1 MCTAVSAGGASHYF
15 GRNLDFE
22 DGFGEK
28 ITVTP
33 RNYPFRFGD
42 RVTEKHYAMIGM
54 ALPAEGYPLYF
65 DATNEKGLSMAGLLF
80 AGEAVY
86 RKPMAE
92 KENIPSFQLIP
103 RILAQCK
110 NVEEAE
116 NSLKNI
122 NITDTAFSESL
133 PPSPLHWMVADKE
146 KTLVVEQTKEGLSV
160 YQNPTGVLTNSPGFS
175 FQMQCLSQ
183 FMGLSP
189 KEPENRFAPGL
200 NLTPTSRGVGTLGL
214 PGDLSSP
221 SRYVRACFTKLNSV
235 WSGKEGEDVSQFFH
249 ILNSVSQTMGCNK
262 VGEKWEITRYSSCCN
277 TGKGIY
283 YYTTYHNS
291 RISAVDMSAE
301 KLDGGE
307 LILYDPADK
316 EDVFHQNSAE
326 KRRQSL

>member
-1 MCTAVSAGGASHYF
+1 MCTAVSAKGYF

-22 DGFGEK
+22 EGFGEK
-28 ITVTP
+28 ITITP
-33 RNYPFRFGD
+33 RNYPFRFGN
-42 RVTEKHYAMIGM
+42 RVTENHYAIIGM

-86 RKPMAE
+86 RNPVE
-92 KENIPSFQLIP
+92 GKENVPSYELIP
-103 RILAQCK
+103 RILAECK

-116 NSLKNI
+116 EVFKTL
-122 NITDTAFSESL
+122 NITGDAFSEEL

-146 KTLVVEQTKEGLSV
+146 KTIVIEQTKEGLGI
-160 YQNPTGVLTNSPGFS
+160 YENPAGVLTNRPGFL
-175 FQMQCLSQ
+175 FQMQYLSQ
-183 FMGLSP
+183 FMGLSS

-200 NLTPTSRGVGTLGL
+200 ELVSTSRGMGALGL

-221 SRYVRACFTKLNSV
+221 SRFVRAGFTKLNSV
-235 WSGKEGEDVSQFFH
+235 WNGNEGEDVSQFFH

-277 TGKGIY
+277 TEKGIY

-291 RISAVDMSAE
+291 RISAVDLFAE
-301 KLDGGE
+301 NLDGRE
-307 LILYDPADK
+307 LIAYAPVTSEDIFYQNK
-316 EDVFHQNSAE
+316 EE
-326 KRRQSL
+326 KEGRSW